1 MAYRKKTLRRMLP
14 QTRELARILDDLESG
29 VKKLKR
35 RLEEVAEL
43 EMKAKA
49 LDRHSCQETLQ
60 AVMKEKE

>member
-1 MAYRKKTLRRMLP
+1 MPYRRKTLRRMLP

-43 EMKAKA
+43 EMKARA
-49 LDRHSCQETLQ
+49 LDRHSCQETLRTM
-60 AVMKEKE
+60 VEKE